1 MGMTGFHLTERQEE
15 ARRLLAGPQ
24 RHTCLVGGVRSGKT
38 VILIRQ
44 TLMRAIRAPKS
55 RHAVLRYR
63 ANAVRASIWLDTLPK
78 VAAMCFPEVK
88 LSDHRQDGYVE
99 LPNGAQIWMSG
110 LDEKDRVEK
119 ILGQEYLTIFFNEC
133 SQIPYSSVLVA
144 RTRLAQKIEGMEQRA
159 YYDLN
164 PVGKGHWT
172 NKLFGDHKDP
182 QTGFV
187 LREPDLYKRMF
198 LNPRDNAANLSPEF
212 LAELEAMPERQRKR
226 FYEGVYVD
234 EVDGALW
241 SLEGIEAARLDPADE
256 PLPDMRRIVV
266 AVDPSGTRGD
276 EDSRSDAVGIVV
288 AGLGVDGLGYILADL
303 TCQLPPAKW
312 GKVVVDAYNNWK
324 ADRVVAEGNFGGEM
338 VRFVIQT
345 ADPIVPVELVT
356 ASRGKVVR
364 AEPVSSLYD
373 MGRVRHA
380 GRFAELEDQMMGF
393 STAGYAG
400 EKSPDRADAMVW
412 ALTDLMVS
420 GNSMVFD
427 TASQDIVIEPMN
439 VPGLWRRVVAVS
451 MDRKR
456 FVAVWGAYDKMNDVV
471 YLYEEI
477 SVSRGDP
484 IVHAEAIKA
493 RGKWIPAVINME
505 GGGRTHEEGAA
516 LIYRFL
522 EKDVDMFEAPLDLN
536 SGMDEVTSRV
546 TTGRLRVF
554 SSLTNWIAEYR
565 RYRRD
570 EKNELVEGQDHL
582 MQATATLL
590 LNGLGVAM
598 TENRAISDAE
608 GFDDSDST
616 RNAITGY

>member
-1 MGMTGFHLTERQEE
+1 MIVRALKAPGT
-15 ARRLLAGPQ
+15 
-24 RHTCLVGGVRSGKT
+24 RH
-38 VILIRQ
+38 VILRF
-44 TLMRAIRAPKS
+44 
-55 RHAVLRYR
+55 R
-63 ANAVRASIWLDTLPK
+63 ANAVRRSVWLDTLPK
-78 VAAMCFPEVK
+78 VLKLNWPELPPIK
-88 LSDHRQDGYVE
+88 PHTQDGYVT
-99 LPNGAQIWMSG
+99 LPNDSQIWMGG
-110 LDEKDRVEK
+110 LDEKERVEA
-119 ILGQEYLTIFFNEC
+119 ILGQEYITLFLSEC

-144 RTRLAQKIEGMEQRA
+144 RTRLAQKAAEIEQRA

-172 NKLFGDHKDP
+172 NRLFGEFKDP
-182 QTGFV
+182 MTLKALTAPEQ
-187 LREPDLYKRMF
+187 YKRMF
-198 LNPRDNAANLSPEF
+198 MNPEDNRENLSTEF
-212 LAELEAMPERQRKR
+212 IEELNSLPDRQRKR

-241 SLEGIEAARLDPADE
+241 SLESIEQARLDPEAE
-256 PLPDMRRIVV
+256 QLPDMRRIVV
-266 AVDPSGTRGD
+266 AVDPSGTKGA
-276 EDSRSDAVGIVV
+276 EDARSDSVGIVV
-288 AGLGVDGLGYILADL
+288 AGLGVDGIGYVLADL
-303 TCQLPPAKW
+303 TTDKGPAGW
-312 GKVVVDAYNNWK
+312 GKVVVEAYNGIWGGVEHPQFK

-345 ADPIVPVELVT
+345 ADSIVPVELVT

-364 AEPVSSLYD
+364 AEPVSALYD
-373 MGRVRHA
+373 QGKVRHA

-400 EKSPDRADAMVW
+400 EKSPDRADALVW

-427 TASQDIVIEPMN
+427 TTSQDIVVEPIN

-477 SVSRGDP
+477 SVSRTDP
-484 IVHAEAIKA
+484 IIHAEALKK
-493 RGKWIPAVINME
+493 RGPWIPAVINME

-516 LIYRFL
+516 LVYRFL
-522 EKDVDMFEAPLDLN
+522 EKSVDMFEAPLDLN
-536 SGMDEVTSRV
+536 AGMDEVTSRV

-554 SSLTNWIAEYR
+554 SSLPNWIAEYR
-565 RYRRD
+565 RYRRND
-570 EKNELVEGQDHL
+570 KDELVEGQDHL

-590 LNGLGVAM
+590 LNGLGVAI
-598 TENRAISDAE
+598 TENRALSDAE

-616 RNAITGY
+616 RNPITGY